1 MRRGLLDAAQPLRLL
16 RDCCHTLA
24 TLQAASRQSPNQSRS
39 KANSTTSACSFHTDL
54 LYPAAPAGAASR
66 SCAAAAAVTPGKK
79 YRALR
84 CCATR
89 TDENQLPNA
98 EDDSSPA
105 AKLCKGLHLQLN
117 SIPTSEASPSPQ
129 PQDLQQG
136 MGDMASCQVGG
147 DEATRT
153 GLVSDNPLLPVF
165 EQPKTVG
172 ANGVPR
178 AVDAHPKATPAAGA
192 SSALQA
198 ESRLPSARS
207 PILMSRP
214 AAPRRRHSNL
224 QRWHVGKT
232 RQKIWPAA
240 PPHRV
245 LTARACCWPL
255 HSHSAHFNLDPPSH
269 VSSRLVEFVLVGNK
283 PPPGK
288 SWQRAYLARKGAR
301 VGPPRS
307 RVP

>member
-1 MRRGLLDAAQPLRLL
+1 MRRGLLDADQPLRLL

-24 TLQAASRQSPNQSRS
+24 TLQAASRQPPSQSRS

-54 LYPAAPAGAASR
+54 LYPAAPTGAASR
-66 SCAAAAAVTPGKK
+66 SCAAVAAVTPEKK
-79 YRALR
+79 HRALR

-89 TDENQLPNA
+89 TDQNQLPNA

-136 MGDMASCQVGG
+136 MGDMASCQVDGG

-153 GLVSDNPLLPVF
+153 GLLSVF

-172 ANGVPR
+172 ASGVPR
-178 AVDAHPKATPAAGA
+178 AVGAHPKATPAAGA

-198 ESRLPSARS
+198 ESRFPSARS

-224 QRWHVGKT
+224 ELWHAGENSPENLASSSASSCAH
-232 RQKIWPAA
+232 RSGMLPAA
-240 PPHRV
+240 SLAFGPLQLGSAKPCVFAFCRV
-245 LTARACCWPL
+245 CTC
-255 HSHSAHFNLDPPSH
+255 
-269 VSSRLVEFVLVGNK
+269 
-283 PPPGK
+283 
-288 SWQRAYLARKGAR
+288 RK
-301 VGPPRS
+301 
-307 RVP
+307 